1 MKKNIILKFAT
12 LVSLFWLCLPFKLRK
27 FIFTSLFIIESRGM
41 YPEKGLTSL
50 FLIKDK
56 LDWIINERALKYG
69 NGIHPKHSL
78 TKYHQFF
85 IDRIKNGENVLD
97 VGCGNGS
104 VAISIAKK
112 LPNSFITGIDINKK
126 SIEFAKDKQTNTNLK
141 NLKFINGNIDDF
153 PKIASDVVVLSNV
166 LEHIE
171 NRILF
176 LKKIQKISGA
186 KTFLIRVPYFKR
198 DWEVAFRRKLNMYYF
213 SDNDHKIEHTIEELK
228 KELSKANLVMRET
241 KTVWGE
247 IWTKCEY
254 DL

>member
-1 MKKNIILKFAT
+1 MRKKIILSIAKVF
-12 LVSLFWLCLPFKLRK
+12 SYFWL
-27 FIFTSLFIIESRGM
+27 FIPSKIRRFLFTGFLILESRDSNQS
-41 YPEKGLTSL
+41 KSIKNL